1 MKFPGEELVT
11 TAIET
16 LSAGLIKK
24 MDEAEA
30 RRDREFTLKMKE
42 LEFYK
47 SNYDKELRDIF
58 DFWFDIVRII
68 HIKDNEHLTEQERQK
83 HQKKYAEYVN
93 VDKIARYKMNTLK
106 YGGRETGR
114 IFALQNKL
122 QQSRYKGRPKYSE
135 FYIWCVIL
143 SVLKREILGQD
154 IDPLDIIQVLVND
167 FDDNEEELTEA
178 KQYICNAYKSAFGST
193 PFWAYTE

>member
-11 TAIET
+11 AAIET
-16 LSAGLIKK
+16 LSTGLIKK

-30 RRDREFTLKMKE
+30 RRDREFALKMKE
-42 LEFYK
+42 LEYYK

-58 DFWFDIVRII
+58 DFWFDVVRVI
-68 HIKDNEHLTEQERQK
+68 HIKDNKHLTEQERQK
-83 HQKKYAEYVN
+83 YQKKYSEYVS
-93 VDKIARYKMNTLK
+93 VDKIARYKINTLK

-122 QQSRYKGRPKYSE
+122 QQPLYDDRPKHSE
-135 FYIWCVIL
+135 FYMWCAIL
-143 SVLKREILGQD
+143 SVLKKEILGQD

-167 FDDNEEELTEA
+167 YDENTEVIQEA
-178 KQYICNAYKSAFGST
+178 KDYVIDAYENSYGAR
-193 PFWAYTE
+193 PFWAAY